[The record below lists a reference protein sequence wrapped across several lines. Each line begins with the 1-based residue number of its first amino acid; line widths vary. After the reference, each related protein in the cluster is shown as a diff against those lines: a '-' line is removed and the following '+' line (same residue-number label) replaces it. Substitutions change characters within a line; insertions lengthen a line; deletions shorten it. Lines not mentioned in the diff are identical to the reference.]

1 MEAEEVRKRL
11 HDALHEVVSN
21 DGYLLENN
29 LGERCI
35 AARLMMYL
43 QQAFPEYAVDA
54 EYNRAGNIPKKLGL
68 PDECANHWDKEGRAF
83 VVPDVIVHRRG
94 PDGPNLLVLELKK
107 TTNPEGSD
115 CDRMRVHAFRAQLG
129 YRYGALIL
137 CETRNR
143 QKPAMTIV
151 EWIDDR
157 NAPG

>member
-1 MEAEEVRKRL
+1 MEAEEVKKRL

-35 AARLMMYL
+35 AARLMIYL
-43 QQAFPEYAVDA
+43 QKAFPEYAVDA
-54 EYNRAGNIPKKLGL
+54 EYNRDGNIPKKLGFTRRVRQSL
-68 PDECANHWDKEGRAF
+68 GIRRKGLCCSRCDCPSRGRDRA
-83 VVPDVIVHRRG
+83 
-94 PDGPNLLVLELKK
+94 NLLVLELKK

-137 CETRNR
+137 CEQGSARSL
-143 QKPAMTIV
+143 Q
-151 EWIDDR
+151 
-157 NAPG
+157 